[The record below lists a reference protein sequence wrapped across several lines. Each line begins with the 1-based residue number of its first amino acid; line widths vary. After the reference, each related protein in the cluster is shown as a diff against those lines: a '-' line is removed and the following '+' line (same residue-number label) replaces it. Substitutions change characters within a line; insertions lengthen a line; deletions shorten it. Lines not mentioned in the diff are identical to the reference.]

1 MKNGE
6 ESEHRSEVDCCR
18 WHSDRLLLAGHA
30 LQQALKSWGVDGLSF
45 VGVPPWQWR
54 RTMKMRSSKTLVFYP
69 GQDKVTA
76 CNFLTKSVFECSSE
90 VIGLLASWDEWAS
103 PADIARAK
111 GWSRSELKAV
121 VPQLVD
127 FSALVTAGSEL
138 AEQEARFSGQWG
150 WGIPT
155 ALMHFCVQDSE
166 FITIEQSEERQVKRA
181 GHIPQPELMLKN
193 SPGAIRLPNALDD
206 NDLLGLMAQRRTNRT
221 AGAPTIT
228 AKQLSDCLFA
238 GMGITGETTN
248 CVGSLPLGMTPSGG
262 ARNPYE
268 AYVVA
273 LAVEGLDPGVY
284 HYSAADHDLGRIS
297 ANHLP
302 KISELIGGQEW
313 GDAMPCLILL
323 CAKLDRTMWKYED
336 ANAYR
341 VVLIE
346 AGHIGQN
353 IMLAA
358 TSHGLSACPTAALCH
373 SSIKRLLG
381 LDRLTDAPIYALTI
395 AVPEKATHAVGGA
408 IN

>member
-1 MKNGE
+1 
-6 ESEHRSEVDCCR
+6 
-18 WHSDRLLLAGHA
+18 
-30 LQQALKSWGVDGLSF
+30 
-45 VGVPPWQWR
+45 
-54 RTMKMRSSKTLVFYP
+54 MKMRASKTLVFYP

-76 CNFLTKSVFECSSE
+76 CNFLTKNVFECSSE
-90 VIGLLASWDEWAS
+90 VVGLLASWDEWAS
-103 PADIARAK
+103 PADIARAN

-127 FSALVTAGSEL
+127 FSALVTAGSQL
-138 AEQEARFSGQWG
+138 AEQEAQFSGQWG

-181 GHIPQPELMLKN
+181 GHTPQPELLLRN
-193 SPGAIRLPNALDD
+193 PPGAIRLPNALED
-206 NDLLGLMAQRRTNRT
+206 NDLLALMAQRRTNRT

-238 GMGITGETTN
+238 GLGITGETTN

-313 GDAMPCLILL
+313 ADAMPCLILL

-358 TSHGLSACPTAALCH
+358 TRHGLSACPTAALCH
-373 SSIKRLLG
+373 SAIKRLLD

-395 AVPEKATHAVGGA
+395 AVPEKEAHAAGGA

>member
-1 MKNGE
+1 
-6 ESEHRSEVDCCR
+6 
-18 WHSDRLLLAGHA
+18 
-30 LQQALKSWGVDGLSF
+30 
-45 VGVPPWQWR
+45 
-54 RTMKMRSSKTLVFYP
+54 MRSSKTLVFYP
-69 GQDKVTA
+69 GPNKVTG
-76 CNFLTKSVFECSSE
+76 CNFLTRNVFECGPE
-90 VIGLLASWDEWAS
+90 VIGLLASWDKWAS
-103 PADIARAK
+103 IADIARAH
-111 GWSRSELKAV
+111 GWSKSELKAV
-121 VPQLVD
+121 VPRLLD
-127 FSALVTAGSEL
+127 FSALVTAGSPL
-138 AEQEARFSGQWG
+138 AEQEAQFTGQWN

-166 FITIEQSEERQVKRA
+166 FMTIEQAEERQIERA
-181 GHIPQPELMLKN
+181 VHTPQPDLLLRN
-193 SPGAIRLPNALDD
+193 SPGAIRLPNALED
-206 NDLLGLMAQRRTNRT
+206 NELLALMARRRTNRT
-221 AGAPTIT
+221 AATPTIT
-228 AKQLSDCLFA
+228 SEQLSDCLFA

-248 CVGSLPLGMTPSGG
+248 CVGALPLGMTPSGG

-273 LAVEGLDPGVY
+273 QAVEGLEPGVY

-302 KISELIGGQEW
+302 KISELVGGQEW
-313 GDAMPCLILL
+313 ADAMPCLILL

-358 TSHGLSACPTAALCH
+358 TNHGLSACPTAALSH
-373 SSIKRLLG
+373 SAIKRLLG
-381 LDRLTDAPIYALTI
+381 LDRLTDAPVYALTI
-395 AVPEKATHAVGGA
+395 STPQTCPSSVGQS